1 MFKDRKEAGR
11 LLAKELQEYKND
23 KSAVVIAIPRGGV
36 VPAFEIARNLHLP
49 LDVALVKKIGHPTN
63 REFAIGATSLNE
75 YIINEGSNVTTSYIE
90 NEVAT
95 LRQKMRDQQQR
106 FLGNRKPIS
115 LKNKKVIIV
124 DDGIATGL
132 TLKMV
137 VELIKKADPA
147 EIIVAVPVSPSDSA
161 ADFES
166 LVDKFV
172 CLSIPIYFR
181 AVGEYYENFEQVEDE
196 TVKEILDQFVHI

>member
-1 MFKDRKEAGR
+1 MFKDRKEAGK
-11 LLAKELQEYKND
+11 LLANELQEYKND
-23 KSAVVIAIPRGGV
+23 KSAVVLAIPRGGV
-36 VPAFEIARNLHLP
+36 VPAYEVAQNLHLP
-49 LDVALVKKIGHPTN
+49 LDIALVKKIGHPTN
-63 REFAIGATSLNE
+63 REYAIGATSLDE

-95 LRQKMRDQQQR
+95 LRQKMKDQQQR
-106 FLGNRKPIS
+106 FLGNKKSIS

-137 VELIKKADPA
+137 VELVKKADPA

-181 AVGEYYENFEQVEDE
+181 AVGEHYENFEQVEDE

>member
-1 MFKDRKEAGR
+1 MFKDRQEAGR
-11 LLAKELQEYKND
+11 LLANELREYKND
-23 KSAVVIAIPRGGV
+23 KSAIILAVPRGGV
-36 VPAFEIARNLHLP
+36 VPAYEIARILHLP
-49 LDVALVKKIGHPTN
+49 LEIALVKKIGHPTN
-63 REFAIGATSLNE
+63 REFAIGATSLDG
-75 YIINEGSNVTTSYIE
+75 YIINEEVNVTATYIE

-95 LRQKMRDQQQR
+95 LRQKMRAQQQN

-137 VELIKKADPA
+137 VELVKKANPS

-161 ADFES
+161 AEFES
-166 LVDKFV
+166 LVDNFV
-172 CLSIPIYFR
+172 CLRIPVYFR
-181 AVGEYYENFEQVEDE
+181 SVGEYYENFDQVENE
-196 TVKEILDQFVHI
+196 TVKEILDQSLVF

>member
-1 MFKDRKEAGR
+1 MFKDRQEAGK
-11 LLAKELQEYKND
+11 LLANELQEYNND
-23 KSAVVIAIPRGGV
+23 KSAVVLAIPRGGV
-36 VPAFEIARNLHLP
+36 VPAFEVAHKLHLP
-49 LDVALVKKIGHPTN
+49 LEIALVKKIGHPTN
-63 REFAIGATSLNE
+63 REFAIGAASLDE

-90 NEVAT
+90 NEVAN
-95 LRQKMRDQQQR
+95 LRQKMKDQQQQ
-106 FLGNRKPIS
+106 FIGNRKPIS

-137 VELIKKADPA
+137 VELVKKANPS

-161 ADFES
+161 AEFES

-172 CLSIPIYFR
+172 CLSVPVFFR
-181 AVGEYYENFEQVEDE
+181 AVGEHYENFEQVEDE
-196 TVKEILDQFVHI
+196 TVKEILGQTSLL